1 MRRFAFLAT
10 VLLMSPAAFAQSPAP
25 AKPPAAKPA
34 PVARPAGDLPAG
46 GLPRMGADYQA
57 AETLT
62 VNGVRQD
69 IRVFHDQGRERRE
82 MKEGGLSTVLIL
94 RPDRDAAFVLQP
106 ESRMAAPLSPQ
117 DPEAAPDL
125 TRLAQLD
132 AEALGREALAGEP
145 VVRYRVVGTY
155 DQGGG
160 FEGQV
165 WSTADGIYMR
175 VEGTANDGSGPIA
188 IRLDLA
194 DLKRGRQDGALFEL
208 PKGYSMMN
216 FGPIDAPVP
225 EGLRQDAPKP

>member
-1 MRRFAFLAT
+1 MRRSILLAA
-10 VLLMSPAAFAQSPAP
+10 LLLLSPSALAQSAP
-25 AKPPAAKPA
+25 AKSAPSKP
-34 PVARPAGDLPAG
+34 VSDLPAG
-46 GLPRMGADYQA
+46 GLPKMGGDYQA
-57 AETLT
+57 AEALT

-69 IRVFHDQGRERRE
+69 LRVYHDQGRERRE
-82 MKEGGLSTVLIL
+82 MREGGLSTILIL
-94 RPDRDAAFVLQP
+94 RPDRDTAFVLQP
-106 ESRMAAPLSPQ
+106 ESHMVAPLSPQ

-125 TRLAQLD
+125 TRLSQLD
-132 AEALGREALAGEP
+132 AEALGRDTLGGEA
-145 VVRYRVVGTY
+145 VVRYRVIGTY

-175 VEGTANDGSGPIA
+175 VEGTANDGNGPVT

-208 PKGYSMMN
+208 PKGYTMMN

-225 EGLRQDAPKP
+225 EGLRGDTPKP

>member
-1 MRRFAFLAT
+1 MRRFPALLAA
-10 VLLMSPAAFAQSPAP
+10 LLLSTTALAQQAPAGKPVASKPAAS
-25 AKPPAAKPA
+25 KPGA
-34 PVARPAGDLPAG
+34 DLPVG
-46 GLPRMGADYQA
+46 GLPRMGGDYQA
-57 AETLT
+57 VEALT

-69 IRVFHDQGRERRE
+69 LRVFHDQGRERRE
-82 MKEGGLSTVLIL
+82 MREGGLSTILIV
-94 RPDRDAAFVLQP
+94 RPDRDTAFVLQP
-106 ESRMAAPLSPQ
+106 ESHMAAPLSPQ

-125 TRLAQLD
+125 TRLSQLD
-132 AEALGREALAGEP
+132 AEALGRDTLGGEA
-145 VVRYRVVGTY
+145 VVRYRVIGTY

-175 VEGTANDGSGPIA
+175 VEGTANDGNGPVT

-208 PKGYSMMN
+208 PKGYTMMN

-225 EGLRQDAPKP
+225 EGLRGDAPKP

>member
-1 MRRFAFLAT
+1 MRRSILLAAM
-10 VLLMSPAAFAQSPAP
+10 LLLSPAALAQSAP
-25 AKPPAAKPA
+25 AKPAPSKP
-34 PVARPAGDLPAG
+34 VSDLPAG
-46 GLPRMGADYQA
+46 GLPKMGGDYQA
-57 AETLT
+57 AEALT

-69 IRVFHDQGRERRE
+69 LRVYHDQGRERRE
-82 MKEGGLSTVLIL
+82 MREGGLSTILIL
-94 RPDRDAAFVLQP
+94 RPDRDTAFVLQP
-106 ESRMAAPLSPQ
+106 ESHMAAPLSPQ

-125 TRLAQLD
+125 TRLSQLD
-132 AEALGREALAGEP
+132 AEALGRDTLGGEA
-145 VVRYRVVGTY
+145 VVRYRVIGTY

-175 VEGTANDGSGPIA
+175 VEGTANDGNGPVT

-208 PKGYSMMN
+208 PKGYTMMN

-225 EGLRQDAPKP
+225 EGLRGDTPKP